1 MKELKEILEKSLVD
15 DSSMSVIIH
24 CNIPKL
30 HLNINDSRQMLGYG
44 IGLDRQQGFTLT
56 VSIDKNS
63 NKGKKIKEL
72 LNENNFLADFKPF
85 EGRRSVIYCKDFRRE
100 IETLEKTIHH
110 LIHKINKGSSEQFFE
125 LTATRTD
132 GTFTI
137 E

>member
-1 MKELKEILEKSLVD
+1 MKELKEILEQSLVD
-15 DSSMSVIIH
+15 NSCMSVIIH

-30 HLNINDSRQMLGYG
+30 NLNINDSRQMYGYG

-63 NKGKKIKEL
+63 NKGKKLKEL
-72 LNENNFLADFKPF
+72 LNENNFLTDFKTV
-85 EGRRSVIYCKDFRRE
+85 EDSRSVIYRKDFRQE
-100 IETLEKTIHH
+100 IELLEKTIQH
-110 LIHKINKGSSEQFFE
+110 LLHKINKGGSEQFFE

-132 GTFTI
+132 GTFKI